1 MPTTFALRLK
11 EALALR
17 GIRAAKLA
25 EMTGLSRPRISQYT
39 NGVYTPGGEALCRMA
54 TALSVN
60 EAWLMG
66 EDVPMETIHGTV
78 PEAEII
84 PLPDNMAP
92 LHLRAYPVL
101 GRIACGEPILAVEE
115 ADEVAISDVNGA
127 DFCLTA
133 KGDSMIGARIFDG
146 DEVFIRST
154 DMVNNGDIAAVV
166 VDDEATLKRVYYY
179 PEEQRIVLAPENPN
193 YQPMEFKGHA
203 LNHIRILGKAVAVQT
218 KL

>member
-1 MPTTFALRLK
+1 MTVFALRLK
-11 EALALR
+11 EALEAR

-39 NGVYTPGGEALCRMA
+39 NGIYTPGGEALCRIA
-54 TALSVN
+54 TALRVN

-66 EDVPMETIHGTV
+66 EDVPMDAAPT
-78 PEAEII
+78 AESI
-84 PLPDNMAP
+84 PLPHHMSP
-92 LHLRAYPVL
+92 LRLRAYPVL
-101 GRIACGEPILAVEE
+101 GRIACGQPILAVEE
-115 ADEVAISDVNGA
+115 AEEVAVSDVNGA

-154 DMVNNGDIAAVV
+154 DMVDNGDIAAVI

-179 PEEQRIVLAPENPN
+179 PEEGRLVLTPENPDFS
-193 YQPMEFKGHA
+193 PMEFEGEE
-203 LNHIRILGKAVAVQT
+203 LNRIRILGRAVAVQT